1 MLLRQVPYSYMPQ
14 MESAAYLKLLE
25 RIADGSAT
33 DQEISQYN
41 FWISN
46 VGNSSLSWENEQ
58 LGDKHQI
65 ENEVLTRILSEIHHQ
80 LELNK
85 PVQSNPPE
93 SHLTVSHPVEK
104 GYKLWKRI
112 STAAAVLLISGMSFY
127 ALNHHT
133 LHLGLEK
140 TTIVNDIPPGTDQA
154 ILTLANGKK
163 IVLDGAVN
171 GKIAEQAGI
180 SITKTADGQLVYELR
195 ESTNEKGSSAA
206 NDFNTIATPRGGQ
219 YQLNLPDGTRVWLN
233 AASSLKYPIRF
244 GEKNREVELQGE
256 GYFEVSKDPSRPFKV
271 KSGTQELEVLGT
283 HFNVNSY
290 SDDPARKT
298 TLMEGSVRISSKLW
312 IQPKVLLPGQQ
323 AIASNNGVKI
333 VQVNPEEILDWKNGN
348 FVFQDEPLESIM
360 RKVARWYD
368 VEVSYQGAPADL
380 TFTGVVSRAKN
391 ISAVLN
397 ALDKTGKIHFKVE
410 GKKVTVL

>member
-1 MLLRQVPYSYMPQ
+1 MLPRQVPYRYMPQ

-41 FWISN
+41 FWISKAA
-46 VGNSSLSWENEQ
+46 NSAVSWEDAQ
-58 LGDKHQI
+58 MGDKHQI
-65 ENEVLTRILSEIHHQ
+65 ENEVLARILSEIHYQ
-80 LELNK
+80 SGGNK
-85 PVQSNPPE
+85 PVDK
-93 SHLTVSHPVEK
+93 T
-104 GYKLWKRI
+104 YKLWKRLSI
-112 STAAAVLLISGMSFY
+112 AASILLISGLSFY
-127 ALNHHT
+127 ALNTRT

-140 TTIVNDIPPGTDQA
+140 TEIINDIPPGTEQA

-163 IVLDGAVN
+163 IVLDAAVN

-180 SITKTADGQLVYELR
+180 SITKTADGQLVYELT
-195 ESTNEKGSSAA
+195 ESTKEKGGAAA

-219 YQLNLPDGTRVWLN
+219 YQLNLPDGSRVWLN

-244 GEKNREVELQGE
+244 GDKNRKVELQGE
-256 GYFEVSKDPSRPFKV
+256 GYFEVSKDPSRPFSV

-283 HFNVNSY
+283 HFNINSY
-290 SDDPARKT
+290 SDDPTRKT

-312 IQPKVLLPGQQ
+312 KQPKILLPGQQ
-323 AIASNNGVKI
+323 AIASNDGVKVI
-333 VQVNPEEILDWKNGN
+333 QVNTEEILDWKNGN

-368 VEVSYQGAPADL
+368 VEVSYQAAPADL

-397 ALDKTGKIHFKVE
+397 ALDKTGKVHFKVE

>member
-1 MLLRQVPYSYMPQ
+1 MLPRQVPYRYMPQ

-41 FWISN
+41 FWISK
-46 VGNSSLSWENEQ
+46 VVNSAVSWEDAQ
-58 LGDKHQI
+58 MGDKHQI
-65 ENEVLTRILSEIHHQ
+65 ENEVLVRILSEIQ
-80 LELNK
+80 YKSEGNRD
-85 PVQSNPPE
+85 VESNPLE
-93 SHLTVSHPVEK
+93 NSPVGK
-104 GYKLWKRI
+104 GYKLWKRLSI
-112 STAAAVLLISGMSFY
+112 AASILLISGLSFY
-127 ALNHHT
+127 ALNTRT

-140 TTIVNDIPPGTDQA
+140 TEIINDIPPGTEQA

-163 IVLDGAVN
+163 IVLDAAVN

-180 SITKTADGQLVYELR
+180 SITKTADGQLVYELT
-195 ESTNEKGSSAA
+195 ESTKENGGSAA
-206 NDFNTIATPRGGQ
+206 DDFNTIATPRGGQ
-219 YQLNLPDGTRVWLN
+219 YQLNLPDGSRVWLN

-244 GEKNREVELQGE
+244 GEKNRKVELQGE
-256 GYFEVSKDPSRPFKV
+256 GYFEVSKDPSRPFSV

-283 HFNVNSY
+283 HFNINSY

-312 IQPKVLLPGQQ
+312 KQPKVLLPGQQ
-323 AIASNNGVKI
+323 AVASNDGVKVI
-333 VQVNPEEILDWKNGN
+333 QVNPEEVLDWKNGN

-368 VEVSYQGAPADL
+368 VEVSYQAAPADL

-397 ALDKTGKIHFKVE
+397 ALDKTGKVHFKVE

>member
-1 MLLRQVPYSYMPQ
+1 

-41 FWISN
+41 FWISKA
-46 VGNSSLSWENEQ
+46 GNPAVSWEDAR
-58 LGDKHQI
+58 LGDKNQI
-65 ENEVLTRILSEIHHQ
+65 ENELLARILLEIQ
-80 LELNK
+80 QKPEVDK
-85 PVQSNPPE
+85 PVESN
-93 SHLTVSHPVEK
+93 LVENDPIGK
-104 GYKLWKRI
+104 GLKLWKKLSI
-112 STAAAVLLISGMSFY
+112 AASILLISGLSFY
-127 ALNHHT
+127 AINSRT
-133 LHLGLEK
+133 LHLRPEE
-140 TTIVNDIPPGTDQA
+140 TEIVNDIPPGTEQA

-180 SITKTADGQLVYELR
+180 SITKTADGQLVYELT
-195 ESTNEKGSSAA
+195 ESTKENRGSTA

-244 GEKNREVELQGE
+244 GERNREVELQGE

-283 HFNVNSY
+283 HFNINSY

-312 IQPKVLLPGQQ
+312 KQPKVLQPGQQ
-323 AIASNNGVKI
+323 AIASNDGVKVI
-333 VQVNPEEILDWKNGN
+333 EVNAEEILDWKNGN

-380 TFTGVVSRAKN
+380 TFTGVVSRTKN

-397 ALDKTGKIHFKVE
+397 ALDKTGKVHFKVE